1 MSGQVELG
9 RVIGAFG
16 IKGWIRLRSYT
27 QPAANILRYKRWTI
41 ADREWQVVEGRPH
54 GDTVVAS
61 LAGLDDRDAAN
72 ALYGATIAVER
83 SALPKAKK
91 GEFYWTDV
99 LGSEV
104 VSTTGAR
111 LGRLESLT
119 SNGAQD
125 VMVVVDGATERLIP
139 FVVGPIVIGVDKDSK
154 RILVEWDAQW

>member
-16 IKGWIRLRSYT
+16 VKGWIRLLSYS
-27 QPAANILRYKRWTI
+27 QPPANILRYKRWTV
-41 ADREWQVVEGRPH
+41 AGREWQVVEGRPH

-61 LAGLDDRDAAN
+61 LAGLADRDAAN
-72 ALYGATIAVER
+72 ALHGATVTVAR
-83 SALPKAKK
+83 AALPKAKK

-99 LGSEV
+99 LGGEV
-104 VSTTGAR
+104 VSTAGAT
-111 LGRLESLT
+111 LGRLQSLT

-125 VMVVVDGATERLIP
+125 VMVVVDGERERLIP
-139 FVVGPIVIGVDKDSK
+139 FVVGPIVVGVDKDSK